1 MIHPPD
7 LPTYTGGAHLREF
20 AATVRVTTRA
30 RWQRD
35 SPALA
40 EVLNR
45 SIRRLPTLLRGDYAP
60 GMKCPWRQIAG
71 ISRFVM
77 MKKRLAFG
85 SIVMFVR
92 LRSICLHILYRVNF
106 NTSFLYKCLNL
117 KSTYK
122 DHHLPTNVSCKD
134 PIRTRTRTPTANPI
148 NLLAPASQTYPVI
161 EKTRAPPL
169 FSISARS
176 LVNKLISRP
185 RCSLPLNS
193 RRANICERA
202 TRIDTLAPRGTHIRN
217 LSPAFSFLPS
227 RGMD

>member
-1 MIHPPD
+1 M
-7 LPTYTGGAHLREF
+7 
-20 AATVRVTTRA
+20 TTRA

-45 SIRRLPTLLRGDYAP
+45 SIRRPPTLLRGDYAP

-134 PIRTRTRTPTANPI
+134 PIRTRTKYPYRKPNKSTRSCLS
-148 NLLAPASQTYPVI
+148 NLPCDRKDARASPFQHI
-161 EKTRAPPL
+161 
-169 FSISARS
+169 RS
-176 LVNKLISRP
+176 LPCK
-185 RCSLPLNS
+185 
-193 RRANICERA
+193 
-202 TRIDTLAPRGTHIRN
+202 
-217 LSPAFSFLPS
+217 
-227 RGMD
+227 